1 MPRIQK
7 DTIVEVPASV
17 AYDQWTQF
25 ESFPQFMDGVKE
37 VVQLDE
43 KTLRWHAN
51 IGGKDEE
58 WDAEITE
65 QTPDR
70 VIAWRSTTGSPNAGV
85 VRFESAGEDKTRVSL
100 EISYE
105 PRDAAEKVGD
115 ALGVL
120 ERRVD
125 GDLKR
130 FKEFIEKRQA
140 PTGAWRGEIHGGKVE
155 SSGSGGSST
164 SSQ

>member
-1 MPRIQK
+1 MARIQK
-7 DTIVEVPASV
+7 DIVVDVPVRA

-25 ESFPQFMDGVKE
+25 ESFPEFMDGVKE

-70 VIAWRSTTGSPNAGV
+70 VIAWRSTSGAPNAGV
-85 VRFESAGEDKTRVSL
+85 VRFEPAGADKTKVFL

-105 PRDAAEKVGD
+105 PRDTSEKVGD

-120 ERRVD
+120 ERRVS
-125 GDLKR
+125 GDLGR

-140 PTGAWRGEIHGGKVE
+140 PTGAWRGEIHGGEVE
-155 SSGSGGSST
+155 RGGSGGPRAT
-164 SSQ
+164 

>member
-1 MPRIQK
+1 MARIQK
-7 DTIVEVPASV
+7 DTEVDVPVEI

-43 KTLRWHAN
+43 KTLRWQAN

-58 WDAEITE
+58 WEAEITE
-65 QTPDR
+65 QTPNK
-70 VIAWRSTTGSPNAGV
+70 VIAWRSTTGTPNAGT
-85 VRFESAGEDKTRVSL
+85 VRFEPVGQEKTKIFL

-105 PRDAAEKVGD
+105 PRDTAEKVGD

-120 ERRVD
+120 DRRVS
-125 GDLKR
+125 GDLDR
-130 FKEFIEKRQA
+130 FKKFIEKRQA
-140 PTGAWRGEIHGGKVE
+140 PTGAWRGEIHGGQVE
-155 SSGSGGSST
+155 PRGGNSSRT
-164 SSQ
+164 T